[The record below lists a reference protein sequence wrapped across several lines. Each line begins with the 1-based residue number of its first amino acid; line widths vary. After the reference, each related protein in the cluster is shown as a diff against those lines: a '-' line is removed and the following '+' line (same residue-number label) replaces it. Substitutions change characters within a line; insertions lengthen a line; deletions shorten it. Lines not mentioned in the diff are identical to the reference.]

1 MLMYRPLVMNA
12 QSILPHTENKC
23 YEAKIEKNKKK
34 PLVAGSQTHD
44 TGLSRQC
51 SATEP

>member
-23 YEAKIEKNKKK
+23 YEAKIEKNKR
-34 PLVAGSQTHD
+34 VV
-44 TGLSRQC
+44 SRRE
-51 SATEP
+51 SNPGHWLEPPVLCH